1 MFTYYIYFLVLILGL
16 VIGSFLNVVGLRFL
30 TGESI
35 IFPPSKCPKCK
46 TKLKWYDNI
55 PVLAYI
61 FLKGKCRYC
70 KEPIS
75 IQYPV
80 VEIITALVFLI
91 IYLKFGFT
99 IATLLLWILASF
111 CVVMCITDFKE
122 QIIFDVTS
130 IPMIPLG
137 LIFSFFNIG
146 NFSSHNVQLFQTNI
160 YFPDIFLSSLIGII
174 LAFLFFEI
182 ISLISKI
189 LIKHRAFGEGDTI
202 IAMIFAAWL
211 GWKAVLITICLGFL
225 IQAVL
230 TFPFMILKLFRKK
243 DLIACVSFVMLVLA
257 AMIPL
262 FLNQFEFFYTS
273 LGNIILIVSTLGTAT
288 ISAFVFLKR
297 IQKLQAFTL
306 LPFGPAL
313 IISGFIVMFFKDL
326 IIQFIGL

>member
-1 MFTYYIYFLVLILGL
+1 MDYILYILVFCIGTLF
-16 VIGSFLNVVGLRFL
+16 GSFFTLAVYRIPIGQDTTHTRSYCPNCNHKLTFWDMIPILSYTFL
-30 TGESI
+30 G
-35 IFPPSKCPKCK
+35 
-46 TKLKWYDNI
+46 
-55 PVLAYI
+55 
-61 FLKGKCRYC
+61 GKCRYC

-174 LAFLFFEI
+174 LAFLFFEM

-225 IQAVL
+225 IQTVL